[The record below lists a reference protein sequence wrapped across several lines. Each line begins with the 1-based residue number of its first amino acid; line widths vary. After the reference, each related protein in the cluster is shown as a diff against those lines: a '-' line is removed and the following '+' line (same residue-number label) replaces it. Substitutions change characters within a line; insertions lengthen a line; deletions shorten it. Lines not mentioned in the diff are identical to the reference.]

1 MLKHTLRLMVAVAA
15 ALSAG
20 CAGSPAVRSQ
30 PRAGPARVTA
40 SDPTAAASAELA
52 AATSQVVAAERT
64 FAKSMAD
71 RNFQTFLSLLSA
83 DAVFFNGNSVE
94 HGRAQIAQVWAP
106 YFAGPRAPFSW
117 SPDDVQVL
125 PDGKLALSTGPM
137 LQQGRIVGRFNSVW
151 RLEAPNTWHI
161 VFDKGEAVC
170 SAPIPAG
177 EPGGTGVT
185 LPQQ

>member
-1 MLKHTLRLMVAVAA
+1 MTKHTLLLMIAVASS
-15 ALSAG
+15 LSAG

-30 PRAGPARVTA
+30 TRPGAAGITA
-40 SDPTAAASAELA
+40 SGPTAVASAEIA
-52 AATSQVVAAERT
+52 AATKQVVAAERA

-71 RNFQTFLSLLSA
+71 RNFQTFLSLLSP

-151 RLEAPNTWHI
+151 RLEAPNTWLI

-177 EPGGTGVT
+177 EPGGPGIT

>member
-1 MLKHTLRLMVAVAA
+1 MPKYTLILIS
-15 ALSAG
+15 ALSASLAAG
-20 CAGSPAVRSQ
+20 CASSPAVGNR
-30 PRAGPARVTA
+30 PRAIAASRAATAPTATATARAEVTA
-40 SDPTAAASAELA
+40 
-52 AATSQVVAAERT
+52 ATNQVVTAERA

-71 RNFQTFLSLLSA
+71 RNFDTFLSFLSP
-83 DAVFFNGNSVE
+83 DAVFFNGNAVE
-94 HGRAQIAQVWAP
+94 HGPAQIAQVWAP

-117 SPDDVQVL
+117 TPDDVQVL

-170 SAPIPAG
+170 SAPTPG
-177 EPGGTGVT
+177 ELPTLRGGAN
-185 LPQQ
+185 